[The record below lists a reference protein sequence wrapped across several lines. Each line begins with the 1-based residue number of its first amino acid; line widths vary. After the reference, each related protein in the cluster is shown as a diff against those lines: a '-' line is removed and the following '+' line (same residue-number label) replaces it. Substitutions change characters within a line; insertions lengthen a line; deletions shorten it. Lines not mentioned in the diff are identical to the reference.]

1 MFFLTKIRELVFG
14 LVMLISFFQML
25 VHEPFEML
33 CNFLESEPTERHRAC
48 PF

>member
-25 VHEPFEML
+25 VHEPFE
-33 CNFLESEPTERHRAC
+33 SIK